1 MPKQSIIDKM
11 NTLLFDPMPAE
22 TPPHERAMLIRYRD
36 AFTYWLDN
44 PLNSDA
50 NIRDYLITNHKI
62 EKSQAY
68 RDIANI
74 KLLLGNVRNAGKEW
88 HRHRVNVLLEKAA
101 AAAIEGRTAEATAL
115 SKVATAFIKNNKLDL
130 EDGEQ
135 LPFDEI
141 IPPAFEPTSD
151 PAAIGLKPLPNLRRR
166 IAELKEKYIGEIEIQ
181 DIDHEEINEKPS
193 IYGLTD

>member
-1 MPKQSIIDKM
+1 MKKNIIDKM
-11 NTLLFDPMPAE
+11 DTLLFDPLPADASE
-22 TPPHERAMLIRYRD
+22 HERAMILRYRD
-36 AFTYWLDN
+36 AYTHWLDN
-44 PLNSDA
+44 PLKSDVD
-50 NIRDYLITNHKI
+50 IRDYLINNHKI

-68 RDIANI
+68 RDLTNI

-115 SKVATAFIKNNKLDL
+115 SKVATAFIKNNKLDV

-141 IPPAFEPTSD
+141 IPPAFEPTTD
-151 PAAIGLKPLPNLRRR
+151 PAAIGLKPLPNLRQR
-166 IAELKEKYIGEIEIQ
+166 IEDLKQKYIGEI
-181 DIDHEEINEKPS
+181 DLVDVSYEELKEN
-193 IYGLTD
+193 DA

>member
-1 MPKQSIIDKM
+1 MPKQNIIDKM
-11 NTLLFDPMPAE
+11 DTLLFDPLPADIS
-22 TPPHERAMLIRYRD
+22 PHERAMMVRYRD
-36 AFTYWLDN
+36 AYTHWLDN
-44 PLNSDA
+44 PLESDA
-50 NIRDYLITNHKI
+50 DIRDYLINNHHI

-101 AAAIEGRTAEATAL
+101 AAALEGRTAEATAL

-135 LPFDEI
+135 LPFAEI
-141 IPPAFEPTSD
+141 IPPVFEPTTD
-151 PAAIGLKPLPNLRRR
+151 PTVIGLKPLPNLRQR
-166 IAELKEKYIGEIEIQ
+166 IEDLKQKYIGEI
-181 DIDHEEINEKPS
+181 DIVDVNYEELKES
-193 IYGLTD
+193 TE